1 MGATIDYSERRI
13 EAGVIHARQF
23 LQLRRVLVLVP
34 TICRVRHGEKLLQC
48 GGRSMRAGPQQL
60 VLMPA
65 GSEMDIAN
73 YPDARGYA
81 ADAVALPPQLLDD
94 FRLRHGAAPGLMAR
108 APPASLCV
116 PLDTHTAAAWDS
128 LLASLAAGAPQALQ
142 HHYAQGVLLAL
153 GGHAAPLLSDRRDPL
168 SARVQQLLMTAPD
181 AGWSVPGVAAR
192 LHMGASTLRR
202 QLAQEGASFRAIL
215 EDVRLGVALRCL
227 QGTDWPIGEIAAAS
241 GYASASRFALRFRQ
255 RYGLSPRALR
265 ATL

>member
-1 MGATIDYSERRI
+1 MSAAIDYSERRI

-23 LQLRRVLVLVP
+23 LQLRRVRVLVP
-34 TICRVRHGEKLLQC
+34 TICRVRHGEKLLRY
-48 GGRSMRAGPQQL
+48 GGRSMRAGPGQL

-81 ADAVALPPQLLDD
+81 ADAVALPPQLLDE
-94 FRLRHGAAPGLMAR
+94 FRLRHGAGPGRMAR
-108 APPASLCV
+108 TPPASLCV

-128 LLASLAAGAPQALQ
+128 LLACLAANAPQALQ

-168 SARVQQLLMTAPD
+168 SARVQQLLMTEPD
-181 AGWSVPGVAAR
+181 AGWTVPGVAAR

-202 QLAQEGASFRAIL
+202 QLTQEGASFRTIL
-215 EDVRLGVALRCL
+215 DDVRLGVALRCL